1 MSVRGSFSGK
11 STNVQ
16 QDSFTYSLP
25 TGVDGVVVLRDA
37 LRALCA
43 RHLVSPPV
51 VDEVVLAT
59 QEACNNALQHSKTA
73 EGTIEI
79 KASVADR
86 HICVEVQ
93 DRGRGLAPANI
104 NTGRPPDPLEAH
116 GRGLFLIDHL
126 MDSLEI
132 IPCRPGTLVRMT
144 KAYS

>member
-1 MSVRGSFSGK
+1 MSVRGSHSGK
-11 STNVQ
+11 SANVQ
-16 QDSFTYSLP
+16 RDSFTYSLP

-43 RHLVSPPV
+43 RHLVSSPV

-59 QEACNNALQHSKTA
+59 QEACNNALQHSDTA

-86 HICVEVQ
+86 HICVEVK
-93 DRGRGLAPANI
+93 DRGRGLKPANV
-104 NTGRPPDPLEAH
+104 NTGRPPDPLEVR

-144 KAYS
+144 KGYS